1 MYLITVDVGNHT
13 EQHEVKDVRIL
24 NAILTLL
31 NDSEVSDIV
40 LDIID
45 QTKNTLLPLMVNYS
59 EEIDV

>member
-13 EQHEVKDVRIL
+13 EQHEVEDVRIL

-40 LDIID
+40 LDIIN